1 MEEDCKCRL
10 KRGTLPMK
18 LTPQKLLKSIAT
30 TDSPVARGFGR
41 LIMYYRLNDREEDAR
56 LLEALFTMHMRQFQD
71 YRQGSFL
78 EFDRKVQQKRS

>member
-1 MEEDCKCRL
+1 
-10 KRGTLPMK
+10 MK

-56 LLEALFTMHMRQFQD
+56 LLEALFTMHMRQFQG
-71 YRQGSFL
+71 YLHGSFS
-78 EFDRKVQQKRS
+78 EFDQKIQLKRS